1 LRLPLYFGFGDVI
14 DIYSKP
20 DIQTAS
26 GGWTDDWPVFAQ
38 HVNCDVIPTGANETM
53 IGDHYQTEIMY
64 SVVVPVSV
72 RGILSSMMAI
82 WKGHELYFTAVM
94 PEVAENGVQIITA
107 REQQFDDNM
116 AQMA

>member
-1 LRLPLYFGFGDVI
+1 
-14 DIYSKP
+14 
-20 DIQTAS
+20 
-26 GGWTDDWPVFAQ
+26 
-38 HVNCDVIPTGANETM
+38 
-53 IGDHYQTEIMY
+53 
-64 SVVVPVSV
+64 
-72 RGILSSMMAI
+72 MMAI